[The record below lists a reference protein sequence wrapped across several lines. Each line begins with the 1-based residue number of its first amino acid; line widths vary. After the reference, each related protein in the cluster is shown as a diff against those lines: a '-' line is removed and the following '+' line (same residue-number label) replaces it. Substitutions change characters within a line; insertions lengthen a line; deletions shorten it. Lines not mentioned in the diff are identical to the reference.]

1 MHHFQSLTPPYPQPH
16 IVTPCPPHLS
26 QQQRAPPASESIR
39 AAVDSTDADPS
50 GGAQIQLSAYRRS
63 RAATPSR
70 PLPPDPNQRHGPE
83 ATMHTRVAVW
93 PQDSSSPASRWRCTH
108 WVVAW
113 LSKAAAR
120 TPAAMCTSGSGMG
133 PGSIVATH
141 ALKLKP
147 LFSRFRSLPNS
158 NSINLALI
166 SISML
171 QIECYQLVV
180 IIRMLVE
187 FFNIQN
193 GQ

>member
-1 MHHFQSLTPPYPQPH
+1 MQTQVAAHKSSSAHTGGPELQHHPVPF
-16 IVTPCPPHLS
+16 
-26 QQQRAPPASESIR
+26 
-39 AAVDSTDADPS
+39 
-50 GGAQIQLSAYRRS
+50 
-63 RAATPSR
+63 
-70 PLPPDPNQRHGPE
+70 PPDPNQRHGPE

-187 FFNIQN
+187 FFNIQKWSVVVVKYGIN
-193 GQ
+193 LVKIVETLLGGLWRTKTQCTPKKEI